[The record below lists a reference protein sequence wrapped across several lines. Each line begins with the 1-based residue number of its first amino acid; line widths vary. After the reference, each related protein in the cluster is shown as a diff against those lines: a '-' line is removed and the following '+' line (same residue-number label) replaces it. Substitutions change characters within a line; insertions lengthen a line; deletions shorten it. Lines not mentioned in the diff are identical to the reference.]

1 MRRTDIKIP
10 ENIKYLTEIEKIE
23 LPYGTFDKFELP
35 NGILNKDVPNCGAT
49 TLALEDN
56 HKTIICSPRNNLL
69 QNKGEQY
76 PDVLLVIGGVS
87 INDVRSYIETMAI
100 PKILVSYDSIYKLM
114 GCIEDKSDWRIVVDE
129 FQYIL
134 SDSSFKS
141 EVELKLLE
149 HLKGFSYVTYLS
161 ATPILDKYLE
171 QIDFFRDIDYYHLVW
186 ANKEVVK
193 VYRERSPNP
202 IDAAIEIVRA
212 YQSGNYPSLF
222 MDGETFYSKECV
234 IYLNSVS
241 NIVNIVKQTGLL
253 PGEVNIIVGSS
264 EENDKPIAKLG
275 DGFQRGRIPLKGE
288 VHKMVTL
295 CTSTAFAGC
304 DFYSTNASTFVIS
317 DCKRI
322 NTAIDIS
329 TDLVQIAGRQRLA
342 CNPFRK
348 CLTFVYNVNKED
360 VGDDEF
366 RKSLNDKVYLTEKEV
381 ESNNDELDS
390 PLRAKRIKD
399 CLREQRMLQYQDS
412 YTMYDKL
419 ADKFVFNKLAYI
431 SEQYAYELQKYNYQ
445 NGIIVKKQ
453 LSDNNFDVAESQTYE
468 VYKEQ
473 LKHIIKKESFV
484 DRMMYYCE
492 YKGRGLF
499 IDLVAHTMEQKYPE
513 LKYYYDELGGD
524 RIKAL
529 GYKEKEL
536 KNEISIRHSNSKIC
550 YRLSAIFLPNTKFT
564 TDKIKE
570 LMNEVYQKIG
580 VKKKGKASDLEN
592 LYGFKIHPCKI
603 LMDDGSRKN
612 GYEIKG

>member
-1 MRRTDIKIP
+1 MRRIEIKIP
-10 ENIKYLTEIEKIE
+10 KNIEYLNEIKKIE

-35 NGILNKDVPNCGAT
+35 NGILNKDAPNCGAT

-76 PDVLLVIGGVS
+76 PNVLVVIGGVK
-87 INDVRSYIETMAI
+87 IDEIRSYINRTEI
-100 PKILVSYDSIYKLM
+100 PKILVSYDSICKLM
-114 GCIEDKSDWRIVVDE
+114 ECIEDKSDWRLVVDE

-134 SDSSFKS
+134 CDSGFKS
-141 EVELKLLE
+141 EVELRLLK
-149 HLKGFSYVTYLS
+149 HLKEFPYVTYLS

-171 QIDFFRDIDYYHLVW
+171 QIDFFRDMDYYHLIW

-212 YQSGNYPSLF
+212 YQRGSYPSLF
-222 MDGETFYSKECV
+222 MDGKTFYSKECV
-234 IYLNSVS
+234 VYLNSVN

-253 PGEVNIIVGSS
+253 PGDVNIIVGSS
-264 EENDKPIAKLG
+264 EDNDKSIAKLG
-275 DGFQRGRIPLKGE
+275 DGFQRGRIPLRGE
-288 VHKMVTL
+288 THKMVTF

-304 DFYSTNASTFVIS
+304 DFYSTNASSYVIS
-317 DCKRI
+317 DCKRV

-348 CLTFVYNVNKED
+348 YLTFVYNVNRED
-360 VGDDEF
+360 LDESEF
-366 RKSLNDKVYLTEKEV
+366 WECLNNKVYLTEREI
-381 ESNNDELDS
+381 ESNNDETDS
-390 PLRAKRIKD
+390 QLRAKRIKD

-431 SEQYAYELQKYNYQ
+431 SEQYAYELQNYNYK
-445 NGIIVKKQ
+445 NGIIIKQQ
-453 LSDNNFDVAESQTYE
+453 LSDNNFDVTESQTYE

-484 DRMMYYCE
+484 DRMMYYCK
-492 YKGRGLF
+492 YKAEDSCL
-499 IDLVAHTMEQKYPE
+499 DLVVLTLGQKYPE

-536 KNEISIRHSNSKIC
+536 KNEISIRYSDSKIR
-550 YRLSAIFLPNTKFT
+550 YKLSVIFLPNMKFT

-570 LMNEVYQKIG
+570 LMNEVYQKVG
-580 VKKKGKASDLEN
+580 VKKTGKASDLVN
-592 LYGFKIHPCKI
+592 LYGFNIHPCKI

-612 GYEIKG
+612 GYMIL

>member
-1 MRRTDIKIP
+1 M
-10 ENIKYLTEIEKIE
+10 E
-23 LPYGTFDKFELP
+23 L
-35 NGILNKDVPNCGAT
+35 
-49 TLALEDN
+49 
-56 HKTIICSPRNNLL
+56 RLL
-69 QNKGEQY
+69 K
-76 PDVLLVIGGVS
+76 
-87 INDVRSYIETMAI
+87 
-100 PKILVSYDSIYKLM
+100 
-114 GCIEDKSDWRIVVDE
+114 
-129 FQYIL
+129 
-134 SDSSFKS
+134 
-141 EVELKLLE
+141 
-149 HLKGFSYVTYLS
+149 HLKEFPYVTYLS

-171 QIDFFRDIDYYHLVW
+171 QIDFFRDMDYYRLIW
-186 ANKEVVK
+186 ENKEVVK

-212 YQSGNYPSLF
+212 YQCGNYPSLF
-222 MDGETFYSKECV
+222 MDGKTFYSKECV
-234 IYLNSVS
+234 VYLNSVN

-253 PGEVNIIVGSS
+253 PGDVNIIVGSS
-264 EENDKPIAKLG
+264 EDNDKSIAKLG

-288 VHKMVTL
+288 AHKMVTF

-304 DFYSTNASTFVIS
+304 DFYSTNASSYVIS
-317 DCKRI
+317 DCKRV

-348 CLTFVYNVNKED
+348 YLTFVYNVNKED
-360 VGDDEF
+360 LDESEF
-366 RKSLNDKVYLTEKEV
+366 WECLNDKVYLTEKEV
-381 ESNNDELDS
+381 ESNNDETDS
-390 PLRAKRIKD
+390 QLRAKRIKD

-431 SEQYAYELQKYNYQ
+431 SEQYAYELQNYNYK
-445 NGIIVKKQ
+445 NGIIIKQQ
-453 LSDNNFDVAESQTYE
+453 LSDNNFDVTESQTYE

-484 DRMMYYCE
+484 DRMMQYCK
-492 YKGRGLF
+492 YKAEDSCL
-499 IDLVAHTMEQKYPE
+499 DLVALTLGQKYPE

-536 KNEISIRHSNSKIC
+536 KNEISIRYSDAKIR
-550 YRLSAIFLPNTKFT
+550 YKLSVIFLPDTKFT

-570 LMNEVYQKIG
+570 LMNEVYQKVG
-580 VKKKGKASDLEN
+580 VKKNGKASDLEK

-612 GYEIKG
+612 GYMIL